1 MDLVKNKKL
10 YVTIIISLVIG
21 FLSGCEVTLPTFLT
35 KPDLY
40 EVYSILDQYYYKDL
54 DFTINDVTSVED
66 LLERL
71 DDPYTYLYVPN
82 TRTIELD
89 ESYYGIGITI
99 IDDPLGL
106 KIANLNPLADLAG
119 KIYVGD
125 IILEVNGTTLSPL
138 KYDEKTP
145 LLSGDLNDE
154 FALVIQRGDQVVNT
168 TVSVHE
174 IPINSV
180 TSKVFDNKIA
190 YIDINRFAG
199 KTGLAF
205 RTELALI
212 EAQNPTGLIIDV
224 RDNGG
229 GYLTAVVD
237 IIAQFAT
244 GDGPVV
250 TMHRIYDD
258 HKTNYMGN
266 PDNVRKTYPIVILQ
280 NEHSA
285 SASEVLAIALRENGN
300 YPIVGAK
307 SFGKFVYQTTYVLS
321 KQGKEMYFSMT
332 EGYWYSPNGN
342 TVEGGIVPDQIIE
355 QSGLLS
361 RSYPIYVKE
370 LVLNDDLTDYQALID
385 VLNLQEDT
393 LEDRT
398 DVLSFDE
405 DLEAKI
411 RAFQTAQS
419 LPITGTL
426 NYETTIKLIDFYR
439 TYREQSVF
447 DLQLQNTID
456 YLVSYES

>member
-1 MDLVKNKKL
+1 VDLVKNKKL
-10 YVTIIISLVIG
+10 YLTIIISLVIG
-21 FLSGCEVTLPTFLT
+21 FLSGCEVKLPIFLT

-40 EVYSILDQYYYKDL
+40 EVFSILDQYYYKDL
-54 DFTINDVTSVED
+54 DFTINDVESVED

-99 IDDPLGL
+99 IDDDLGL
-106 KIANLNPLADLAG
+106 RIANVNPLADLSG
-119 KIYVGD
+119 KIYIGD
-125 IILEVNGTTLSPL
+125 IILEVNGTTLAPL

-154 FALVIQRGDQVVNT
+154 FILLIQRGDQVIQT

-174 IPINSV
+174 IPIQSV
-180 TSKVFDNKIA
+180 TSKVLDNKIA

-199 KTGLAF
+199 KTGMAF

-212 EAQNPTGLIIDV
+212 EAQNPNGLIIDV

-250 TMHRIYDD
+250 TMHRMYDD
-258 HKTNYMGN
+258 HKTNYFGN
-266 PDNVRKTYPIVILQ
+266 KENVRKTYPIVILQ

-300 YPIVGAK
+300 YPILGTQ
-307 SFGKFVYQTTYVLS
+307 SFGKFVYQTTFVLS

-361 RSYPIYVKE
+361 RSYPIYTKE
-370 LVLNDDLTDYQALID
+370 LIFGDDLTDHQALID
-385 VLNLQEDT
+385 VLNLQEYT
-393 LEDRT
+393 LEDRS
-398 DVLSFDE
+398 DVLSFDA
-405 DLEAKI
+405 DLETKI

-419 LPITGTL
+419 LTVTGTL
-426 NYETTIKLIDFYR
+426 NYETTIKLIDIYR
-439 TYREQSVF
+439 IYREQSVF
-447 DLQLQNTID
+447 DLQLQATVN
-456 YLVSYES
+456 YMVNYES

>member
-106 KIANLNPLADLAG
+106 KIANVNPLADLAG

-307 SFGKFVYQTTYVLS
+307 SFGKFVYQTTFVLS

>member
-106 KIANLNPLADLAG
+106 KIANVNPLADLAG

-138 KYDEKTP
+138 AYDEKTP

-307 SFGKFVYQTTYVLS
+307 SFGKFVYQTTFVLS

-439 TYREQSVF
+439 TYREQLVF

-456 YLVSYES
+456 YMVSYES

>member
-1 MDLVKNKKL
+1 VDLVKNKKL

-106 KIANLNPLADLAG
+106 KIANVNPLADLAG

-307 SFGKFVYQTTYVLS
+307 SFGKFVYQTTFVLS

-405 DLEAKI
+405 ALEAKI

>member
-106 KIANLNPLADLAG
+106 KIANVNPLADLAG

-307 SFGKFVYQTTYVLS
+307 SFGKFVYQTTFVLS

-405 DLEAKI
+405 ALEAKI

>member
-106 KIANLNPLADLAG
+106 KIANVNPLADLAG
-119 KIYVGD
+119 KIYLGD

-405 DLEAKI
+405 ALEAKI

>member
-106 KIANLNPLADLAG
+106 KIANVNPLADLAG

-138 KYDEKTP
+138 AYDEKTP

-307 SFGKFVYQTTYVLS
+307 SFGKFVYQTTFVLN

>member
-106 KIANLNPLADLAG
+106 KIANVNPLADLAG

-138 KYDEKTP
+138 AYDEKTP

-307 SFGKFVYQTTYVLS
+307 SFGKFVYQTTFVLS

-405 DLEAKI
+405 ALEAKI

-419 LPITGTL
+419 LSITGTL

>member
-106 KIANLNPLADLAG
+106 KIANVNPLADLAG

-138 KYDEKTP
+138 AYDEKTP

-307 SFGKFVYQTTYVLS
+307 SFGKFVYQTTFVLN

-405 DLEAKI
+405 ALEAKI

>member
-106 KIANLNPLADLAG
+106 KIANVNPLADLAG

-138 KYDEKTP
+138 AYDEKTP

-307 SFGKFVYQTTYVLS
+307 SFGKFVYQTTFVLS

-405 DLEAKI
+405 ALEAKI

>member
-21 FLSGCEVTLPTFLT
+21 FLIGCEVTLPTFLT

-106 KIANLNPLADLAG
+106 KIANVNPLADLAG

-138 KYDEKTP
+138 AYDEKTP

-307 SFGKFVYQTTYVLS
+307 SFGKFVYQTTFVLN

-405 DLEAKI
+405 ALEAKI

>member
-106 KIANLNPLADLAG
+106 KIANVNPLADLAG

-138 KYDEKTP
+138 AYDEKTP

-300 YPIVGAK
+300 YPIVGAQ
-307 SFGKFVYQTTYVLS
+307 SFGKFVYQTTFALS

-405 DLEAKI
+405 ALEAKI

>member
-106 KIANLNPLADLAG
+106 KIANVNPLADLAG

-138 KYDEKTP
+138 AYDEKTP

-405 DLEAKI
+405 ALEAKI

>member
-106 KIANLNPLADLAG
+106 KIANVNPLADLAG

-138 KYDEKTP
+138 NYDEKTP

-307 SFGKFVYQTTYVLS
+307 SFGKFVYQTTFVLN

-405 DLEAKI
+405 ALEAKI

>member
-10 YVTIIISLVIG
+10 YVSIIISLVIG

-40 EVYSILDQYYYKDL
+40 EVFTLLDQYYYKDL
-54 DFTINDVTSVED
+54 DFTINDVETVED
-66 LLERL
+66 LIERL

-99 IDDPLGL
+99 IDDELGL
-106 KIANLNPLADLAG
+106 KIANVNPLADLAG
-119 KIYVGD
+119 KIYIGD
-125 IILEVNGTTLSPL
+125 IITEVNGTSLSPL
-138 KYDEKTP
+138 TYDEKTP

-154 FALVIQRGDQVVNT
+154 FALVIQRGDQVINT
-168 TVSVHE
+168 TVAVHE

-180 TSKVFDNKIA
+180 TSKVFENKIA

-199 KTGLAF
+199 KTGMAF

-244 GDGPVV
+244 GEDPVV

-258 HKTNYMGN
+258 HRTNYMGN

-280 NEHSA
+280 NENSA
-285 SASEVLAIALRENGN
+285 SASEVLAMALRENGN
-300 YPIVGAK
+300 YPIVGTQ
-307 SFGKFVYQTTYVLS
+307 SFGKFVYQTTFVLS
-321 KQGKEMYFSMT
+321 KQGREMYFSMT

-342 TVEGGIVPDQIIE
+342 TVEGGIIPDQIID
-355 QSGLLS
+355 QTGLLS

-370 LVLNDDLTDYQALID
+370 LVLNDDLTEYQALID

-398 DVLSFDE
+398 DVMNLDAE
-405 DLEAKI
+405 LEAKI
-411 RAFQTAQS
+411 NAFQTAQS
-419 LPITGTL
+419 LTVTGTL
-426 NYETTIKLIDFYR
+426 NYETTMKLIDIYR
-439 TYREQSVF
+439 IYREQSVF
-447 DLQLQNTID
+447 DLQLQATVD
-456 YLVSYES
+456 YLVGYES